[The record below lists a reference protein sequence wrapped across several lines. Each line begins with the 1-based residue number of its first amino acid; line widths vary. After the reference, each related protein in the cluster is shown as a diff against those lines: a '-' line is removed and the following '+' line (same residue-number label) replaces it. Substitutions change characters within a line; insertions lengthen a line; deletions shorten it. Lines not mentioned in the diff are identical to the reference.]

1 MLLAND
7 AESDTSVVTF
17 PEISHLRGS
26 VVSLA
31 SGHLIEFL
39 KVAGVAGLF
48 AGMGDRP
55 RGGH

>member
-7 AESDTSVVTF
+7 AKFDTGVVTF

-31 SGHLIEFL
+31 SCHLIEFL

-48 AGMGDRP
+48 AGMGYRP

>member
-1 MLLAND
+1 VLLAND
-7 AESDTSVVTF
+7 AKFDTGVVTF

-48 AGMGDRP
+48 AGMGYRP

>member
-7 AESDTSVVTF
+7 AKFDTGVVTF

-39 KVAGVAGLF
+39 KVTGVAGLF
-48 AGMGDRP
+48 AGMGYRP